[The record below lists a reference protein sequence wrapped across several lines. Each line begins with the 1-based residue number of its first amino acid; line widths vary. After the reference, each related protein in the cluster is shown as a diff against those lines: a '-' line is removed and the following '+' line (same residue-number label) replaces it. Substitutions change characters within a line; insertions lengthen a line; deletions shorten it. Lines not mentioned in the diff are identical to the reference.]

1 MLACELCGTHQLYVM
16 NPNKLLALEYLLKEH
31 RQHKVIVFSDN
42 IFGLWK
48 YAEMFKCLAISG
60 KVRGSCG

>member
-1 MLACELCGTHQLYVM
+1 M

-60 KVRGSCG
+60 KVRCLAVRYAMGLGGAFRA